1 VGEGGD
7 EVSVAGFIA
16 CQRTGYG
23 MPHAVACR
31 ALGVSQSW
39 FYKWIGRPPTPRQQ
53 RRLDLADRVGKIF
66 AESGGT
72 YGSPRVALE
81 LRVEGWRVST
91 NTVAQLMAQLGLVA
105 RPRRRRRSL
114 TKPGRRPAAR
124 DHVRRQFVAVAPNL
138 LWCGDLTEI
147 VTDEGKMYMASV
159 LDLFSR
165 KCLGHA
171 FGAHHD
177 AQLAEA
183 ALVMAIANRRGRV
196 DGVIFHSDRGSEY
209 TAEAFEAACTR
220 QGIIQSMAR
229 VGSALDNAVA
239 EAFNSTIKVEFIHR
253 HRFTTRDQAR
263 TQISTWITG
272 FYNPRRRHSACDGMS
287 PDDYER
293 FIVEAR
299 GSTRTS

>member
-1 VGEGGD
+1 
-7 EVSVAGFIA
+7 VSVAGFIA
-16 CQRTGYG
+16 CQRTEFGV
-23 MPHAVACR
+23 PHATACR

-39 FYKWIGRPPTPRQQ
+39 FYKWVSRPPTPRQ
-53 RRLDLADRVGKIF
+53 RRRQDLAERIGKIF

-72 YGSPRVALE
+72 YGSPRMVLE
-81 LRVEGWRVST
+81 LRAEGWRVSV

-147 VTDEGKMYMASV
+147 VTEEGKLYLASV

-171 FGAHHD
+171 FSPHHD
-177 AQLAEA
+177 AEVAEA
-183 ALVMAIANRRGRV
+183 ALVMAIANRRGQV

-209 TAEAFEAACTR
+209 TAEAFETACRR

-253 HRFTTRDQAR
+253 NRFATREAAR
-263 TQISTWITG
+263 TRISTWITD
-272 FYNPRRRHSACDGMS
+272 FYNPRRRHSACNGMS
-287 PDDYER
+287 PDNYER
-293 FIVEAR
+293 FIAEAR
-299 GSTRTS
+299 GSTGAS